1 MVVMRW
7 PGKVCVDTRES
18 WVNAWEAN
26 SNVFGEYYWF
36 VPEVFGYTRTKYTH
50 YRNLSVLAAVR
61 KSCRLMQN
69 KTFFTTSHGLNVK
82 CFPLAPVSNVSHRLL
97 ALNIWPQQVTLSG
110 KIAYSLGGEILLKE
124 VVTEGGPWSFIVEP
138 HFLFKYKLC
147 FLRMVAQG
155 PRSPLQL
162 LPCLPCLRLCFL
174 HHDRLD
180 PFRVLSS
187 SQPFLP

>member
-7 PGKVCVDTRES
+7 PGKVCMDTRES

-26 SNVFGEYYWF
+26 SNVSSEYYWF

-50 YRNLSVLAAVR
+50 YRNLSVLAALR
-61 KSCRLMQN
+61 KSCRLVQN

-82 CFPLAPVSNVSHRLL
+82 CLPVAPVSNVSHRLL
-97 ALNIWPQQVTLSG
+97 ALNTWPQQATLSG
-110 KIAYSLGGEILLKE
+110 KIAYSLGGGNLIEGSCYWRRTLELYSWALLP
-124 VVTEGGPWSFIVEP
+124 VQVQTVLPALGPSS
-138 HFLFKYKLC
+138 L
-147 FLRMVAQG
+147 
-155 PRSPLQL
+155 LQL

-174 HHDRLD
+174 HHDRCY
-180 PFRVLSS
+180 PFRDLSS